1 MQAQLSLAEIVSV
14 AEKLDSKNFDILFKK
29 LSAIRTNKFKN
40 TSKVESEDEL
50 FLKIQKPFP
59 IEKYERLKY
68 LDWKSEFG
76 KLTKKEEIE
85 SLRLAQEYEEYS
97 VERLKIISKLAILK
111 NISIDEFITHKKG
124 FA

>member
-14 AEKLDSKNFDILFKK
+14 AEKLDSKDFDILFKK

-85 SLRLAQEYEEYS
+85 SLRLAQEHENFS
-97 VERLKIISKLAILK
+97 VDRLKVLSKIAALRNMHIDEL
-111 NISIDEFITHKKG
+111 ISILN
-124 FA
+124 